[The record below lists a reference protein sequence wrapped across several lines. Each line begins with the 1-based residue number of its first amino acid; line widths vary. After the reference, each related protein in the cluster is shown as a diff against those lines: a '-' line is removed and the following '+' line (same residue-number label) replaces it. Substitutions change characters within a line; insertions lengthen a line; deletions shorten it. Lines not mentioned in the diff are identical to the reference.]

1 MKKKPIIAL
10 TTEHHTSN
18 NDKSVITN
26 YPYIDSI
33 VCAGG
38 VPILLPLTDEEVSYG
53 DVLSFVDGIV
63 FIGGEDILPC
73 YYGEDPIKGIGEISV
88 VRDRSELA
96 LFHQAY
102 QKKIPILGICRGL
115 QFINVALGGSLYQ
128 DIDRQLENV
137 NAHVSETTL
146 EHGFHS
152 ILLHEGGFL
161 HKLFE
166 TDRLLVN
173 SYHHQAIKELA
184 KGLKV
189 AATSSDG
196 LIEAIE
202 SCDEH
207 PLIATQFHPERMIHA
222 RKEIRK
228 IFEYFIEMTR

>member
-96 LFHQAY
+96 LFHRAY
-102 QKKIPILGICRGL
+102 QKKYRYWGSAGAYNSSMSLLEEASIRTLTDNLRTSMHMCRRPRWNMDSIPSSSMKAVFCINYSKRTDCWSTLTTIRRSRSL
-115 QFINVALGGSLYQ
+115 QRV
-128 DIDRQLENV
+128 
-137 NAHVSETTL
+137 
-146 EHGFHS
+146 
-152 ILLHEGGFL
+152 
-161 HKLFE
+161 
-166 TDRLLVN
+166 
-173 SYHHQAIKELA
+173 
-184 KGLKV
+184 
-189 AATSSDG
+189 
-196 LIEAIE
+196 
-202 SCDEH
+202 
-207 PLIATQFHPERMIHA
+207 
-222 RKEIRK
+222 
-228 IFEYFIEMTR
+228 